1 MRVRSRRSSWRGSL
15 DATQNDSDGK
25 TAEAGATGHAAA
37 TRAEVA
43 RARFHVAAQKE
54 AALAAGGRP
63 SETDAARMVSEFH
76 ARGGRVTV
84 CPPAEDAPPGTGSDR
99 GETR

>member
-1 MRVRSRRSSWRGSL
+1 MQ
-15 DATQNDSDGK
+15 DDSEEQV
-25 TAEAGATGHAAA
+25 AEAGATAGRAAK
-37 TRAEVA
+37 RAEAA

-63 SETDAARMVSEFH
+63 SETDAARMVFEFH

>member
-1 MRVRSRRSSWRGSL
+1 MQ
-15 DATQNDSDGK
+15 DDNDGQ
-25 TAEAGATGHAAA
+25 TAKAGATGDPAAK
-37 TRAEVA
+37 RAEVA
-43 RARFHVAAQKE
+43 RARFHVVAQKG

-63 SETDAARMVSEFH
+63 SEAEASRMVSEFH